1 MRIGEIELR
10 WLGHSGFLIKNSKI
24 IYIDPFKIGDD
35 LPKADLI
42 LITHGHYDHCSFE
55 DIKKIIQEG
64 TRIIM
69 TADSQSKIA
78 RFQVPIRMEVVSPGQ
93 EIDLGTVKIA
103 AVPAYNI
110 DKTFHPK
117 EEGLVGYLIKTN
129 DVIIY
134 HAGDTDVIP
143 EMQKLT
149 GHNQPDKKFIALL
162 PIGGRFTMSAEE
174 AAEAAKI
181 IKPTLAIPMHWGSVV
196 GSDEDAKEFKELCNA
211 DGIDVEIL
219 GKE

>member
-1 MRIGEIELR
+1 MKIGEVELK
-10 WLGHSGFLIKNSKI
+10 WLGHSGFLIQNSKI
-24 IYIDPFKIGDD
+24 IYIDPFKISEG

-42 LITHGHYDHCSFE
+42 LLTHGHYDHCSFE
-55 DIKKIIQEG
+55 DIGKIIQEG

-78 RFQVPIRMEVVSPGQ
+78 RFQIPIRMEVVSPGD
-93 EIDLGTVKIA
+93 EIDLGTVKVS

-110 DKTFHPK
+110 NKTFHTK
-117 EEGLVGYLIKTN
+117 EEGLVGYVIKTN

-134 HAGDTDVIP
+134 HAGDTDIIP

-174 AAEAAKI
+174 AFEAAKI
-181 IKPTLAIPMHWGSVV
+181 MKPAIVIPMHWGTII
-196 GSDEDAKEFKELCNA
+196 GTEKDAQEFKELCEA
-211 DGIDVEIL
+211 EGIQAEIL
-219 GKE
+219 EKE